1 MRMSFH
7 RIAYEAL
14 EVCNALETATID
26 AALART
32 GLATG
37 ARALDIGCGN
47 GAIAVHLAE
56 RYGLSVTAVEL
67 DPSMAALARA
77 RIERS
82 KGAVV
87 LQEGRSGDALNAQPP
102 FDLISAIGSTDPVGD
117 GRRDPAEIFAGL
129 REHLTPAGWL
139 LWGDLVWTDA
149 PPEPLRLITEMNNT
163 YATEA
168 GWRAAADQAGLEIVS
183 AEMSSAETWNRYTA
197 TMDRA
202 ARDWLAANP
211 DTEEAPNVRA
221 SADRVKAMFDFGR
234 PYIGFGLYLL
244 RRPAG

>member
-14 EVCNALETATID
+14 KVCNALEMATID
-26 AALART
+26 AALARS
-32 GLATG
+32 GLAAG
-37 ARALDIGCGN
+37 SRALDIGCGN

-87 LQEGRSGDALNAQPP
+87 LQEGRSGDLLNAQPP

-129 REHLTPAGWL
+129 REHLTRGGWL

-163 YATEA
+163 YATDA
-168 GWRAAADQAGLEIVS
+168 GWRAAANHAGLEVVS
-183 AEMSSAETWNRYTA
+183 AETSSAETWDRYTA

-202 ARDWLAANP
+202 ARDWLIANP
-211 DTEEAPNVRA
+211 NAEEAQSVRA

-234 PYIGFGLYLL
+234 PYIDFGLYLL